1 MWIKR
6 SGAEV
11 QHKGLWDSSQT
22 INKAR
27 RCATEESAKW
37 ENPARITRG
46 VPIQIWLRFVNG
58 LLSFKISERIVAGL
72 PDPLMNH

>member
-6 SGAEV
+6 SGAQV
-11 QHKGLWDSSQT
+11 QPRPCGIRARS

-27 RCATEESAKW
+27 PCATNESAYW
-37 ENPARITRG
+37 ENPARIT
-46 VPIQIWLRFVNG
+46 PKLSIQIWLSFVNG

-72 PDPLMNH
+72 PDPLMNL